1 MAESNRQVKQDG
13 ANSRESKPKP
23 AQSKLSGA
31 AGSSPSLDA
40 IRQDVLSSVTSQT
53 KAGSGSGSHSVSSL
67 GAIPEVEANEVTD
80 GELRHKQKQQKHEHK
95 KAMMEKKY
103 GESFNPDRV
112 EVAVPVFPKK
122 APTFSMTS
130 EVIEQQREIESLRKS
145 VRRSI
150 NMADAL
156 QALGALEPKL
166 PPTSR
171 VGPVPI
177 EPISTATQWDE
188 SISAKNEKSA
198 ADRKNGPTKI
208 SSPGPVPIES
218 PALSKKNKPGKGDLT
233 TRSETKEE
241 VQKTGPRPILTKDE
255 SVGDNDELQQDRPVR
270 SFAKEKRRDDAG
282 KKKGLKENND
292 PSPVLD
298 IREQKRLFQERIQQ
312 QKEQQQQEQQ
322 VRQQQQQERQQKY
335 EQNRQQYE
343 LKNNQ
348 ERQNNR
354 GQYNNGPRQP
364 MRTFLQEHQAEVA
377 KKTKEN
383 KGPGTVVK
391 EVLIPSDGLTVKEVS
406 QRFSMRVNE
415 VISKL
420 VELGELDAGSLKKG
434 KGKVRSSRLKRKK
447 ASAGVTS
454 QEEVHIDADV
464 MELLALE
471 FGLNSRRVNSKIQ
484 DMADNSDHDFLT
496 AARREVA
503 EEGLVRRP
511 AMVTIMG
518 HVDHGKTTLLDSLRR
533 LDMTTA
539 NTATSSSSS
548 SGAKNKSSKQ
558 PEQTPTVESI
568 AEQEAGGITQKLSA
582 FSVTLPPREVV
593 EGEEDGTSEERRIVM
608 VDTPGHA
615 AFTSMRSMGATSTDI
630 VILLISM
637 ESGIQPQTAECL
649 TLVQKNQLPVVI
661 AVNKVDKYSAA
672 ERTAALNKINNT
684 LASRFNILTTDYGGY
699 VPIVPISAKTGYN
712 LPLLVEAV
720 QSLCNGDVLKQHD
733 NTNTV
738 DEREE
743 GEEDVSGL
751 NSLRQLQKRLYVL
764 EEGEAEGI
772 VLDSY
777 LEKGR
782 GVVTNLIT
790 SWGRLA
796 VGDNIIIGTTY
807 GKVRALYNESNKPI
821 PYATPGTIV
830 KVIGLKELPPI
841 GEELIT
847 VESESDAKT
856 ISDRRKR
863 LNELKEARRQAAVSS
878 AVRSGTTAAAAAS
891 SRSQPDA
898 TPAEEKVVKVVL
910 KADSV
915 GSLEALKFI
924 VSSITEAAK
933 EHHID
938 VRVIHQQVGDVLVS
952 DVELAGTA
960 STTGEGHLI
969 LAFNVGPKDQQTRQL
984 SKQLDVDIQSNDII
998 YRLEEELIRKIEDY
1012 LPKEEHIEREGV
1024 AKVQKV
1030 FKVKDGTIA
1039 GLDVTSGKLVA
1050 NAKNLPGSTATTS
1063 SGDLISYF
1071 YKVIRNDEVI
1081 LEQSTGVVELKR
1093 FKDRVKQVD
1102 AGNDCGL
1109 HILNFE
1115 AFEEGDIIE
1124 CYKVSYEPKK
1134 LQVGYQSHGNQHG
1147 YSSSR

>member
-1 MAESNRQVKQDG
+1 MISSLSNLSSVTRYYRWIQLTPFRHQSSFRDALKGVQREKLTNSIKTNPSSKVSDSVVIDNKTPGSGATKTTIPAASSSSFRSLRQSYQMAENSRQVKQDST
-13 ANSRESKPKP
+13 NSGEPKPK
-23 AQSKLSGA
+23 QVHSST
-31 AGSSPSLDA
+31 SSPSLDA
-40 IRQDVLSSVTSQT
+40 IRQDVLSSVTSQSKT
-53 KAGSGSGSHSVSSL
+53 GSNSVSSL
-67 GAIPEVEANEVTD
+67 EAIPEVEADEVTD
-80 GELRHKQKQQKHEHK
+80 GELRYKQKQQKHDHK
-95 KAMMEKKY
+95 KIMLEKKY
-103 GESFNPDRV
+103 GDAFNPNRV
-112 EVAVPVFPKK
+112 EVAVPVFSKN
-122 APTFSMTS
+122 TLTS
-130 EVIEQQREIESLRKS
+130 STTTQVNEKQREIETLRKS
-145 VRRSI
+145 VSRSI

-156 QALGALEPKL
+156 QALGALEPTH
-166 PPTSR
+166 PSTGR
-171 VGPVPI
+171 AGPVPI
-177 EPISTATQWDE
+177 EPKTVTTQVDE
-188 SISAKNEKSA
+188 SISSNNEKLA
-198 ADRKNGPTKI
+198 ADRRNGPVKI
-208 SSPGPVPIES
+208 SSTGPVPIES
-218 PALSKKNKPGKGDLT
+218 PALDKKTKRGTGDLT
-233 TRSETKEE
+233 PVSEFKQE
-241 VQKTGPRPILTKDE
+241 VQKTGPRPILVKE
-255 SVGDNDELQQDRPVR
+255 KPAVENEEPQQDRPVR
-270 SFAKEKRRDDAG
+270 SHAKEKRREDAG
-282 KKKGLKENND
+282 KKKGFKENNAPSPS

-312 QKEQQQQEQQ
+312 QKEQQQQQKEQQ
-322 VRQQQQQERQQKY
+322 QQEQQARQQQQLHRRQQF
-335 EQNRQQYE
+335 ESN
-343 LKNNQ
+343 NNQ
-348 ERQNNR
+348 ERFNNRGQFNDYNR

-383 KGPGTVVK
+383 KGTAGTVVK

-406 QRFSMRVNE
+406 QRFSMRVQE
-415 VISKL
+415 VIGKL
-420 VELGELDAGSLKKG
+420 VELGELDAGALKKG
-434 KGKVRSSRLKRKK
+434 KGKVRGSRLKRKK
-447 ASAGVTS
+447 ASAGATS

-484 DMADNSDHDFLT
+484 DLADNSDHDFLT

-533 LDMTTA
+533 LDMTT
-539 NTATSSSSS
+539 NSATSSSSS

-558 PEQTPTVESI
+558 QEQSPTVESI
-568 AEQEAGGITQKLSA
+568 AEHEAGGITQKLSA
-582 FSVTLPPREVV
+582 FSVTLPPREVA
-593 EGEEDGTSEERRIVM
+593 EGEESGSSEERRIVM

-649 TLVQKNQLPVVI
+649 TLIQKNQLPVVI

-684 LASRFNILTTDYGGY
+684 LASRFNILTTDYGGH

-720 QSLCNGDVLKQHD
+720 QSLCSGEVLKQHD
-733 NTNTV
+733 ATI
-738 DEREE
+738 DESVEEE
-743 GEEDVSGL
+743 GEDLSGL
-751 NSLRQLQKRLYVL
+751 NSLRRLQKRLYVL

-782 GVVTNLIT
+782 GVVTNLVT

-807 GKVRALYNESNKPI
+807 GKVRALYNENNKPI
-821 PYATPGTIV
+821 SYATPGTIV
-830 KVIGLKELPPI
+830 KVIGLKDLPPI

-863 LNELKEARRQAAVSS
+863 LNELKEARRQAAISS
-878 AVRSGTTAAAAAS
+878 AIRAGSTTTASASAAAQSEEDVA
-891 SRSQPDA
+891 PI
-898 TPAEEKVVKVVL
+898 EEKVVKVVL

-924 VSSITEAAK
+924 VSSIAEAAK

-938 VRVIHQQVGDVLVS
+938 VKVIHQQVGDVLVS

-969 LAFNVGPKDQQTRQL
+969 LAFNVGAKDQQTRQL

-998 YRLEEELIRKIEDY
+998 YRLEEELIHKIEEY
-1012 LPKEEHIEREGV
+1012 LPKEEHIEREV
-1024 AKVQKV
+1024 M
-1030 FKVKDGTIA
+1030 T
-1039 GLDVTSGKLVA
+1039 
-1050 NAKNLPGSTATTS
+1050 
-1063 SGDLISYF
+1063 YM
-1071 YKVIRNDEVI
+1071 R
-1081 LEQSTGVVELKR
+1081 
-1093 FKDRVKQVD
+1093 
-1102 AGNDCGL
+1102 
-1109 HILNFE
+1109 
-1115 AFEEGDIIE
+1115 
-1124 CYKVSYEPKK
+1124 
-1134 LQVGYQSHGNQHG
+1134 
-1147 YSSSR
+1147 